1 VVFEAFI
8 DADEET
14 TESVVAWVED
24 AKLGVA
30 AASETAE
37 IKTKAGIIR
46 IP

>member
-1 VVFEAFI
+1 MAFDVFI
-8 DADEET
+8 DADDET

-30 AASETAE
+30 ATSEKAE
-37 IKTKAGIIR
+37 IRTKAGIIR

>member
-1 VVFEAFI
+1 VAFAAFI
-8 DADEET
+8 DADDET